1 MRYRSLYSEWDR
13 PSSAAKGNGGPD
25 LKKNLLMVCSALLL
39 LYLLPLILPR
49 ESTARAEEAAPP
61 LPTLHSLSFSPAV
74 SFSPEESADPPQAQS
89 IHLLS
94 GDELLELTLEDYLVG
109 VVAAEMPA
117 TFPEEALKAQAVA
130 ARSYALWQIG
140 SGKHPE
146 ADLCA
151 DPGCCQAWRSEA
163 SLRESWGE
171 DADEKLARIRAAVEA
186 TAGETLSYEGEPV
199 LAVFHSSSPGRTEE
213 SGQIWN
219 ALPYLVSV
227 SSPETAQDVPGFVS
241 ELRCAPLDFR
251 DVILSAYPQAD
262 FSGPEETWIGPF
274 EQDAGGRVA
283 YQELGGVAIPGKE
296 LRALFSLRSTAFSL
310 TYEEGLFL
318 FTVTGFGHGVGM
330 SQYGAMVMARDGA
343 DYREIL
349 SHYYP
354 GTELIR

>member
-1 MRYRSLYSEWDR
+1 M
-13 PSSAAKGNGGPD
+13 
-25 LKKNLLMVCSALLL
+25 KKNLLMVCSALLL

-49 ESTARAEEAAPP
+49 ESAARAEEAVSP
-61 LPTLHSLSFSPAV
+61 LPTLQPRAEAPAELS
-74 SFSPEESADPPQAQS
+74 SPEASQDPPPARS
-89 IHLLS
+89 IRLLA
-94 GDELLELTLEDYLVG
+94 GEELLELSLEDYLVG
-109 VVAAEMPA
+109 VVAAEMPVS
-117 TFPEEALKAQAVA
+117 FPEEALKAQAVA
-130 ARSYALWQIG
+130 ARSYALRQIG

-151 DPGCCQAWRSEA
+151 DPGCCQAWHSEA
-163 SLRESWGE
+163 SLREIWGE
-171 DADEKLARIRAAVEA
+171 DWAEKLARIRDAVAA
-186 TAGETLSYEGEPV
+186 TAGETLFYAGEPV

-227 SSPETAQDVPGFVS
+227 SSPETARDVPGFVS

-262 FSGPEETWIGPF
+262 FSGPEEEWIGPLSL
-274 EQDAGGRVA
+274 DDSGRVDC
-283 YQELGGVAIPGKE
+283 QELGGVSISGKE
-296 LRALFSLRSTAFSL
+296 LRQLFSLRSTAFSL
-310 TYEEGLFL
+310 SYEDGVFL

-343 DYREIL
+343 DYRQIL

-354 GTELIR
+354 GTALIKA